1 MSSDFGDHFIGFWRL
16 VEMPLDNVWMLVLA
30 YVVAFVL
37 AIGIGANDVANSFAT
52 SVGAKVLSLRTA
64 CILASI
70 FEILGSVL
78 LGVLCD

>member
-1 MSSDFGDHFIGFWRL
+1 MSSDLGDQFIGFWRL
-16 VEMPLDNVWMLVLA
+16 VEMPLANVWMLVLA
-30 YVVAFVL
+30 FVVAFVL
-37 AIGIGANDVANSFAT
+37 AIGIGANDVANNFAT
-52 SVGAKVLSLRTA
+52 SVGAKVLSLQTA